1 MGYFIRFIL
10 ALIVIN
16 FVIKL
21 AIRLFLGRRRQKSAH
36 NPYTN
41 QQRSQQQQSRSSS
54 RVPET
59 QEERILDF
67 QRKSFDS
74 EEAEDADFI
83 EVKDH

>member
-21 AIRLFLGRRRQKSAH
+21 AMRFFFGRRRQKTTH
-36 NPYTN
+36 NPYGN
-41 QQRSQQQQSRSSS
+41 HQGGQQQQSRPSS

-83 EVKDH
+83 EVKDN

>member
-16 FVIKL
+16 FVL
-21 AIRLFLGRRRQKSAH
+21 RLVFRFFLRWRGSKTNYSAYNRQQYRREDKQNTQES
-36 NPYTN
+36 P
-41 QQRSQQQQSRSSS
+41 
-54 RVPET
+54 VT

-67 QRKSFDS
+67 QKKSFNT

-83 EVKDH
+83 EVKDNK

>member
-16 FVIKL
+16 FVIRL
-21 AIRLFLGRRRQKSAH
+21 VIRFFLKWNGRKTNYSA
-36 NPYTN
+36 YN
-41 QQRSQQQQSRSSS
+41 QQQYRRENRQNAQEA
-54 RVPET
+54 PTT

-67 QRKSFDS
+67 QKKSFNT

-83 EVKDH
+83 EVKDNK